1 MPASSPSHPFADA
14 SRGERLQRVL
24 SDAGVGSRRACEQLI
39 EAGEVTVNGHLV
51 AELPAWVD
59 PERDRIVVQ
68 GKVVAEPERRV
79 YVLLNKPPR
88 TLSTLKDEPGADRR
102 TVGELVDHPLA
113 SHLFPV
119 GRLDYD
125 TVGLVLMTNDGEL
138 ANRLTHPRYG
148 VPKTYRVVVR
158 GALDEDAVKALED
171 GIYLAE
177 RKAGQ
182 TVGAKRTSRVEISL
196 IHQDRANTT
205 LELTLREGR
214 NRQVRRM
221 MAAVGYPV
229 RKLERVGM
237 GPIQLKGVA
246 RGAWRELTRDEVR
259 LLKKAAADGGDAG
272 SGVPDKKKSRSRKK
286 EAAPER
292 KPVGRGRAP
301 VVEEPAEP
309 AGPRIKRRTM
319 KNAINKAGKKE
330 TGRAPSKR
338 AGEPALDAEHPKSA
352 GGSKAAPKRGH
363 SEPARTKQ
371 TGTKAGGA
379 KKPDARKPGGGGPA
393 SKPGSRGGGRPTG
406 PGTKGRGSGA
416 KRGRG

>member
-102 TVGELVDHPLA
+102 TVAELVDHPLA

-237 GPIQLKGVA
+237 GPILLKGVA

-272 SGVPDKKKSRSRKK
+272 SGAPDKKKSRSRKK
-286 EAAPER
+286 EAVPER
-292 KPVGRGRAP
+292 KPVGRGRAA
-301 VVEEPAEP
+301 VEEPAEP
-309 AGPRIKRRTM
+309 EGPRIKRRTM

-330 TGRAPSKR
+330 TGRAPSNR
-338 AGEPALDAEHPKSA
+338 AVEPASDAERPKSV
-352 GGSKAAPKRGH
+352 GGGKAAPKRARP
-363 SEPARTKQ
+363 EPARTKQ
-371 TGTKAGGA
+371 TGAKAGGA

-406 PGTKGRGSGA
+406 PGTRGRAPGG

>member
-1 MPASSPSHPFADA
+1 M
-14 SRGERLQRVL
+14 
-24 SDAGVGSRRACEQLI
+24 SDAGVGSRRACEKLI

-102 TVGELVDHPLA
+102 TVAELVDHPLA

-158 GALDEDAVKALED
+158 GALDEEAVKALED

-182 TVGAKRTSRVEISL
+182 TVGAKRTSRVEIRL

-246 RGAWRELTRDEVR
+246 RGAWRELTREEVR

-272 SGVPDKKKSRSRKK
+272 SGAPDKKIRSPKK
-286 EAAPER
+286 EAASER
-292 KPVGRGRAP
+292 KPVGRGRGA
-301 VVEEPAEP
+301 VAEP
-309 AGPRIKRRTM
+309 VEPEGPRIKRRTM
-319 KNAINKAGKKE
+319 KNAINKAGKKD
-330 TGRAPSKR
+330 TGRARP
-338 AGEPALDAEHPKSA
+338 
-352 GGSKAAPKRGH
+352 
-363 SEPARTKQ
+363 EPARTKQ
-371 TGTKAGGA
+371 TGAKPGGA

-393 SKPGSRGGGRPTG
+393 SERGSHGGGRPRG
-406 PGTKGRGSGA
+406 YGSGGRSSGG